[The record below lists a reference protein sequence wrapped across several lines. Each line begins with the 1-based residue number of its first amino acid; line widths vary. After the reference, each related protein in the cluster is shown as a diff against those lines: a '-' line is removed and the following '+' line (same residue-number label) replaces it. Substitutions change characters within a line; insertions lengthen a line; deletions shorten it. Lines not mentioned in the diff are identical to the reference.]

1 MKSYIKFLFVLVFTV
16 SAIHSSYAQN
26 ESNFW
31 YFGSAAAL
39 DFSGANP
46 VAVAG
51 SAMSTSEGCASI
63 SDKTTGQLLF
73 YTDGLTIYNRNNI
86 QMPNGSGL
94 LGDGSSTQSAII
106 VPNPA
111 SSNLFYVFTVAAQAA
126 GGLTYSVV
134 DMTLQGG
141 LGDVNGTKNVQLI
154 DTTTEKVTAVMHCN
168 GHDIWVISHKYS
180 SNAYYSYLITNAGIQ
195 APVITNIGVYI
206 GVQGGFGGHEETIGY
221 LKASPNGK
229 KIASA
234 NWVNINKM
242 EIFDFNNSTGVLS
255 NVITDSYPPNNFDGP
270 YGVCFSPDN
279 SKVYFGIFPDR
290 IFQYDL
296 NAGSPAAILASKYT
310 VVQNAALT
318 IGGLGLAKNGKIYI
332 STSNLS
338 TLDVINTPNV
348 VGVGCGYQAT
358 AVNLGAGMAIFGLP
372 TFIESF
378 FDNTAS
384 LLGNDTSVCS
394 NNYTLDAG
402 AGWSGYL
409 WSNNAI
415 SQSIQVTK
423 TGTYWVEVTNAS
435 GCQKRD
441 SVFITLN
448 APEFKLPA
456 DTSFCGTSLTLKAN
470 SPSDKYLWNTGDTTE
485 SISITKSGSYSVTL
499 TKGLCVVSDTIKIEV
514 LTKAP
519 QFAPPNI
526 FTPNGDNTN
535 DTYNIGAAN
544 FNEYTFKIFN
554 RWGQLVF
561 ETTDTKV
568 NWDGKSKGKDVPAG
582 SYYWILSGNTVCGN
596 DKTVIEEKGF
606 VTLVR

>member
-1 MKSYIKFLFVLVFTV
+1 MKSYTKYLFVLMFAV
-16 SAIHSSYAQN
+16 SAIHSTYAQN

-39 DFSGANP
+39 DFSGPNP

-106 VPNPA
+106 VPNPV

-168 GHDIWVISHKYS
+168 GHDIWVIAHKYS

-206 GVQGGFGGHEETIGY
+206 GVQGGFGGQEETIGY

-229 KIASA
+229 KIASS
-234 NWVNINKM
+234 NWVNVNKM

-255 NVITDSYPPNNFDGP
+255 NVITDTYPPNNFDGP

-310 VVQNAALT
+310 VVQNVALT

-378 FDNTAS
+378 FDNTAA

-394 NNYTLDAG
+394 NSYTLDAG

>member
-1 MKSYIKFLFVLVFTV
+1 MKSYTKYLFVLMFAV
-16 SAIHSSYAQN
+16 SAIHSTYAQN

-31 YFGSAAAL
+31 YFGSSAAL

-63 SDKTTGQLLF
+63 SDKASGQLLF

-106 VPNPA
+106 VPNPV

-168 GHDIWVISHKYS
+168 GHDIWVIAHKYS

-206 GVQGGFGGHEETIGY
+206 GVQGGFGGQEETIGY

-229 KIASA
+229 KIASS
-234 NWVNINKM
+234 NWVNVNKM

-255 NVITDSYPPNNFDGP
+255 NVITDTYPPNNFDGP

-310 VVQNAALT
+310 VVQNVALT

-378 FDNTAS
+378 FDNTAA

-394 NNYTLDAG
+394 NSYTLDAG